1 MLIRFSS
8 SNGICEC
15 SHTDF
20 HACRCVLD
28 SPAGAVLLS
37 FGVGVSYYNS
47 MKFQLFRK
55 YQGRSLINMAS
66 LVYQALIASL
76 VLMLTAC
83 ATAPTQ
89 EMSDARQAVRAAQE
103 AGAELHAPDVLSN
116 AEQQLDRAGERLHEH
131 NYRQAR
137 KKAVA
142 AREQAFDAQEI
153 ALAIGAAV
161 NSVEKARQK
170 GVLSAEAD
178 VLLKRAKEAA
188 SHGDVQVAVRLANE
202 ARNIADQDLRI
213 AD

>member
-1 MLIRFSS
+1 MAIVAH
-8 SNGICEC
+8 EC
-15 SHTDF
+15 L
-20 HACRCVLD
+20 LD
-28 SPAGAVLLS
+28 SSAGPVLLS
-37 FGVGVSYYNS
+37 FEVGASYYNS

-55 YQGRSLINMAS
+55 HQGHRLINMTG
-66 LVYQALIASL
+66 LVYKAVIATV

-103 AGAELHAPDVLSN
+103 AGAELHAPDVLN
-116 AEQQLDRAGERLHEH
+116 TAEQQLDRAGERLHEH

-137 KKAVA
+137 KEAVA
-142 AREQAFDAQEI
+142 AREQAFEAQEM

-161 NSVEKARQK
+161 NSVEKAREK

-178 VLLKRAKEAA
+178 VLLQRAQDAA

-213 AD
+213 TD